1 MRHAP
6 LRSLILLAGLAT
18 HAAPALAAEPNGPT
32 RSDTPVGVLAA
43 PPLPQWNTPAWLKD
57 AGVATATSGAVL
69 GLAWLDGGKGPL
81 GGLGPIGQLAV
92 IGAAGVL
99 PPGVMVALDPAGFRA
114 DDYMAGLS
122 GGLVG
127 LGLGYMLTA
136 GLGGTSPTA
145 ADGAIKAASMALFQ
159 GLGSATG
166 AQLFQLYRPVAT
178 DLDRLPETRTDDPI
192 DDWNLRRERQNP

>member
-1 MRHAP
+1 
-6 LRSLILLAGLAT
+6 LILLASLAT
-18 HAAPALAAEPNGPT
+18 HAAPAMAADEPI
-32 RSDTPVGVLAA
+32 GVLAA
-43 PPLPQWNTPAWLKD
+43 PPLPQWNTMAWLKD

-69 GLAWLDGGKGPL
+69 GLAWLDAGKGPL
-81 GGLGPIGQLAV
+81 GALGPIGQLAL
-92 IGAAGVL
+92 IGSAGVL
-99 PPGVMVALDPAGFRA
+99 PPAVMVALGPSGFRA

-136 GLGGTSPTA
+136 GLGGRAPTA
-145 ADGAIKAASMALFQ
+145 ADGAIKAAAMAIGQ

-166 AQLFQLYRPVAT
+166 VQLFQLYRPVAT

>member
-1 MRHAP
+1 M
-6 LRSLILLAGLAT
+6 LLAGLAT
-18 HAAPALAAEPNGPT
+18 HAAPAFAAESNEPT
-32 RSDTPVGVLAA
+32 RANEPIGVLAA
-43 PPLPQWNTPAWLKD
+43 PPLPQWNTTDWLKD
-57 AGVATATSGAVL
+57 AGVGAATSGAVL

-81 GGLGPIGQLAV
+81 GTLGPIGQLAL

-99 PPGVMVALDPAGFRA
+99 PPGVVVAIGPSGFRA

-136 GLGGTSPTA
+136 GLGGTAPSA
-145 ADGAIKAASMALFQ
+145 ADGAIKAAAMAIFQ
-159 GLGSATG
+159 GFGSATG
-166 AQLFQLYRPVAT
+166 VHLFRLYRPVAT